1 MFAVEGL
8 VPTHTNAWHT
18 HETAAVHVTPQNYVT
33 PVMRWM
39 RWIESFICQMRRGRR
54 GGERGQGKDRCQMCV
69 CVKAKIKYRV
79 QQRFYRLQP
88 VNTYYTNF
96 LFILNRA
103 GLWTGP
109 EVLVCQGPPK
119 PHVQGSD
126 PIQMIYVTG
135 C

>member
-54 GGERGQGKDRCQMCV
+54 GGERGQRKDRCQMCV
-69 CVKAKIKYRV
+69 CVKEKIKYRV
-79 QQRFYRLQP
+79 QQRFGDTE
-88 VNTYYTNF
+88 VHF
-96 LFILNRA
+96 LSVMESC
-103 GLWTGP
+103 GVWC
-109 EVLVCQGPPK
+109 LVFFA
-119 PHVQGSD
+119 
-126 PIQMIYVTG
+126 
-135 C
+135 